1 MKQYNIKEYLVYCI
15 YNQIFTIL
23 KPYNLFDNLINNALN
38 DGWMLY
44 KLNNKIIM
52 KKNIKKNNIINI

>member
-1 MKQYNIKEYLVYCI
+1 MKQNNIQEYLLYCV
-15 YNQIFTIL
+15 YNQLFNIL

-38 DGWMLY
+38 DGWILY

>member
-15 YNQIFTIL
+15 YNQIFNIL

>member
-1 MKQYNIKEYLVYCI
+1 MQHNIKEYLLYCV
-15 YNQIFTIL
+15 YNQIFNIL

-38 DGWMLY
+38 DGWILY
-44 KLNNKIIM
+44 KSNNKIIM

>member
-1 MKQYNIKEYLVYCI
+1 MKQKNIQEYLLYCV
-15 YNQIFTIL
+15 YNQILNIV
-23 KPYNLFDNLINNALN
+23 KPYNLFEHLINNALN

>member
-1 MKQYNIKEYLVYCI
+1 MKQQYIKEYLLYCV
-15 YNQIFTIL
+15 YNQICNIL
-23 KPYNLFDNLINNALN
+23 KPYNLFENLINNALN

>member
-1 MKQYNIKEYLVYCI
+1 MNQYNIKEYLVYCI
-15 YNQIFTIL
+15 YNQIFNIL